1 VPRSCPAEARATR
14 RRAHQRGAFFLALV
28 HVVACGADAPHEA
41 DEREDAAQDGPSPLY
56 TEVESIL
63 ERSCAFE
70 RCHSGAIVGGALD
83 LSRGSDYHAA
93 LVGIAACE
101 YERMARV
108 EPGDPDDSWLMVKL
122 TADFRGPE
130 DPYPF
135 YIRFTPASDW
145 DPMRRA
151 CRDQTDDGTPL
162 FGQRMPLTAPNML
175 PERELAAIGAWI
187 DAGAP
192 R

>member
-1 VPRSCPAEARATR
+1 MR
-14 RRAHQRGAFFLALV
+14 RRAFLRGAFILAPM
-28 HVVACGADAPHEA
+28 HVVACGANAPHDA
-41 DEREDAAQDGPSPLY
+41 DEREDAASSEASPLY

-63 ERSCAFE
+63 VRSCAFE

-83 LSRGSDYHAA
+83 LSRGSDHHAA
-93 LVGIAACE
+93 LVAIEACE
-101 YERMARV
+101 YDRMARV
-108 EPGDPDDSWLMVKL
+108 EPGDPDASWLMVKL

-145 DPMRRA
+145 DPLRRA

-175 PERELAAIGAWI
+175 PAHELEAFRAWI
-187 DAGAP
+187 AAGAP

>member
-1 VPRSCPAEARATR
+1 VAWA
-14 RRAHQRGAFFLALV
+14 LALL
-28 HVVACGADAPHEA
+28 HVVACNADATHGADHGG
-41 DEREDAAQDGPSPLY
+41 DAAQIGPSPLY
-56 TEVESIL
+56 TEVQSIL
-63 ERSCAFE
+63 VRSCAFE

-108 EPGDPDDSWLMVKL
+108 EPGDPDGSWLMVKL

-145 DPMRRA
+145 DPLRRA

-175 PERELAAIGAWI
+175 PAPELEAIRAWI
-187 DAGAP
+187 GAGAP